1 MSTPLFV
8 DPEISTQADGAQS
21 SRVRVPLLKDPYE
34 AFRQAYLVRTDTE
47 SEPFKDPV
55 KTETPESPHIVAPP
69 TCHVEESE
77 GSGTSGARS
86 RSSNS
91 TAPLL
96 PYHPLTH
103 TTPVLVP
110 SLGRTVRM
118 AVRVSPVMSLTFSVS
133 IAEEAAMPDLAFYKR
148 FGSFYDSSPSP
159 TFLVWKRYRG
169 TSELI
174 LDTNSEGDEL
184 RDKDDDEEE
193 DEEVEESLDS
203 DSKSENAEEE
213 GPTIEDEDP
222 TTGDEGLAVGDESPG
237 SERPERVSALRQ
249 PTLTTWID
257 PKDGIAYIDV
267 LSYPPLAPLVQTP
280 PSPEWSCGSVLV
292 CPTHSIV
299 PSPISSPMISLS
311 VPSPVPSPATVEAE
325 GFLTQLGAQVE
336 MQEGLIRDHTV

>member
-1 MSTPLFV
+1 MSTPVFV
-8 DPEISTQADGAQS
+8 DLEISTQVDGAQS
-21 SRVRVPLLKDPYE
+21 SRVPVPLLKDPYE

-47 SEPFKDPV
+47 SEPFEDPI
-55 KTETPESPHIVAPP
+55 KTETHESPHIVAPP

-77 GSGTSGARS
+77 GCGTSSARS
-86 RSSNS
+86 RSSDS

-110 SLGRTVRM
+110 YLGRIVHM

-133 IAEEAAMPDLAFYKR
+133 IAEEAAMPDLSFHKR
-148 FGSFYDSSPSP
+148 FWSFYDSSPSP

-169 TSELI
+169 TPELI
-174 LDTNSEGDEL
+174 VDTNSEGDEL
-184 RDKDDDEEE
+184 RDKDDVEEE
-193 DEEVEESLDS
+193 DEEVEESSDS
-203 DSKSENAEEE
+203 DSKSEDAKEE

-222 TTGDEGLAVGDESPG
+222 ATGDEGLAVRDESPG
-237 SERPERVSALRQ
+237 IEVESLESERPERVSALRQ

-267 LSYPPLAPLVQTP
+267 LSYPPPAPPVQTP
-280 PSPEWSCGSVLV
+280 PSPEWSCGSLLV
-292 CPTHSIV
+292 CPTPSII
-299 PSPISSPMISLS
+299 PSPISSPMISLF

-325 GFLTQLGAQVE
+325 GFLTQLGA
-336 MQEGLIRDHTV
+336 